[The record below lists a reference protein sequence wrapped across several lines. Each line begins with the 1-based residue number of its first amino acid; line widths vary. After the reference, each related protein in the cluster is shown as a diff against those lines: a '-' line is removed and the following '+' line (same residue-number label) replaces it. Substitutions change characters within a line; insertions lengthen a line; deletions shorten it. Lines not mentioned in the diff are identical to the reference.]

1 MPRDA
6 QEIKNEGAALHHCVG
21 TYVDRVAK
29 GQTHMSFTL
38 VQNILSTITCF
49 SQRIRKGTPSTVC
62 LLEKGICGM
71 EQL

>member
-1 MPRDA
+1 MEKRKLAKIPREEASD
-6 QEIKNEGAALHHCVG
+6 E
-21 TYVDRVAK
+21 
-29 GQTHMSFTL
+29 M